1 MEHSFRYDLHPDI
14 VMTDSQWHTLRAH
27 LLRNPERRWL
37 FWPAAKEQLAFLLA
51 SGNMSE
57 YRRRLLVREL
67 LLAGPEDLLR
77 QSHSSIAPKSAFVM
91 DALNRCREEGLHLIE
106 VHSHP
111 FSRGAG
117 TTFSSIDWNND
128 LGKMPALAALLDDFM
143 HVTMVVGR
151 DSLDSHFY
159 DRLSGE
165 ILPIRQVTLVSDS
178 SEFKNGHAGL
188 HYIPTTN
195 AINMER
201 ETSPET
207 ATSGTEEQYARQ
219 ELIFGRSTQ
228 QQLGRSTVAVVGLGG
243 LGSFVALELAH
254 LGVGSLILIDPD
266 RVEVTNLNRL
276 LGAEPAHVGLAKV
289 DAYKQLIE
297 RIAPTVHVEALPLSI
312 LDEAALTY
320 AKGADILVG
329 CVDSHGARMILNQ
342 LAVRYLIPL
351 VDGGSGIKRLTD
363 SSPLKAGGQ
372 VQVVLPNLGCLEC
385 RGFIDARRAAFDLAS
400 PERQAEER
408 AHGYGLHTPAPAVI
422 FLNGVIGSLQV
433 GEVVSLLTGLG
444 VQTPRP
450 VPPIG
455 LYDAFER
462 SLLAVDPQASPECLT
477 CGEEGVTGIGD
488 LAPIRRATDAESG
501 TPIPLVR
508 SSEPSEDIS
517 EAVLSISSVNG
528 QGEEKHARTAETV
541 QPGPGAAVVA
551 GDDGTVSL
559 PGRNGSFW
567 SFLGGLPQRFRL
579 ALRRGH
585 SQEGNN
591 ED

>member
-1 MEHSFRYDLHPDI
+1 MQHTFGYDLHPDI

-37 FWPAAKEQLAFLLA
+37 FWSAAKEQLAFLLA

-67 LLAGPEDLLR
+67 LLAGSDDLLR
-77 QSHSSIAPKSAFVM
+77 QSHSSIAPKPAFVM

-111 FSRGAG
+111 FSRGSG
-117 TTFSSIDWNND
+117 TTFSSIDWIND

-143 HVTMVVGR
+143 HVTMVLGLN
-151 DSLDSHFY
+151 SLDGHFY
-159 DRLSGE
+159 DRPSGK

-178 SEFKNGHAGL
+178 SEFEKGHAGL
-188 HYIPTTN
+188 HYIPITS
-195 AINMER
+195 AIKMER
-201 ETSPET
+201 ETPPET
-207 ATSGTEEQYARQ
+207 ATTGTEERYARQ

-228 QQLGRSTVAVVGLGG
+228 QRLGRSRIAVVGLGG

-276 LGAEPAHVGLAKV
+276 LGAEPADVGLAKV
-289 DAYKQLIE
+289 DVYKRLIE

-477 CGEEGVTGIGD
+477 CGEEGVPGIGD

-501 TPIPLVR
+501 APIPLVQ
-508 SSEPSEDIS
+508 SSEDIP
-517 EAVLSISSVNG
+517 EAVLSISSVDG
-528 QGEEKHARTAETV
+528 HGEEKHARTAETV
-541 QPGPGAAVVA
+541 QPEPGAPAVA
-551 GDDGTVSL
+551 GSAGTVT
-559 PGRNGSFW
+559 GRNGSFW

-579 ALRRGH
+579 TLRREP
-585 SQEGNN
+585 SQEGNGK
-591 ED
+591 D